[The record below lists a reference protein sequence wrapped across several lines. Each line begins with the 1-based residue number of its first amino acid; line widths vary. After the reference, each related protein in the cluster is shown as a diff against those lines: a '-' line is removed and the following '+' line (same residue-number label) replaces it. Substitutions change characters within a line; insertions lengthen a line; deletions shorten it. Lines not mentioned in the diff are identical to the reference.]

1 MGKSTDKINHLFF
14 FEQIRRCY
22 LIYIYMYCTIIE
34 IGHR

>member
-22 LIYIYMYCTIIE
+22 LIYMYRTIIE